1 MRVAEIDTCD
11 MERERDFEWAT
22 AAFMALLALAVAA
35 ALVGVRDQ
43 LDNANVAL
51 ILMSIVVAAGLL
63 GGRIAGIT
71 VAFVSS
77 LSFNFFHTKP
87 YESLRIHRGND
98 VVTVA
103 LLFVSGLIVGEVAK
117 HRRRSS
123 ETAHSRGVEVERLR
137 DVARRVVDAQPLT
150 DVWNTV
156 QRDLVDVL
164 GATDVWF
171 ETPDAISAAGA
182 LPRIDANGTVESA
195 VYHWAGTG
203 FALPKEGVQL
213 TVGRPSAPQGR
224 IVLRGDS
231 RHAVDLEDRQFALA
245 LVELLSLAIAQHPG
259 ESLTDLPPMP
269 APTT

>member
-1 MRVAEIDTCD
+1 

-22 AAFMALLALAVAA
+22 AAFLALLALAVAG

-51 ILMSIVVAAGLL
+51 ILMTIVVTAGLL
-63 GGRIAGIT
+63 GGRVAGIT

-117 HRRRSS
+117 RRRRSS

-137 DVARRVVDAQPLT
+137 DVARRVVDTQPLT
-150 DVWNTV
+150 EVWQTV

-164 GATDVWF
+164 GATD
-171 ETPDAISAAGA
+171 
-182 LPRIDANGTVESA
+182 
-195 VYHWAGTG
+195 
-203 FALPKEGVQL
+203 
-213 TVGRPSAPQGR
+213 
-224 IVLRGDS
+224 
-231 RHAVDLEDRQFALA
+231 
-245 LVELLSLAIAQHPG
+245 
-259 ESLTDLPPMP
+259 
-269 APTT
+269 